1 MVNFEE
7 RMEFGEKEPRILGVE
22 MGIDMAYRVGKNQKL
37 FFFSASKNTG
47 QHILF
52 NKFKKYIYKC
62 IIFFYIMACQKSGS
76 LGERRVENRNKR
88 RE

>member
-37 FFFSASKNTG
+37 FFFQCFQEHRAAHFI
-47 QHILF
+47 Q
-52 NKFKKYIYKC
+52 
-62 IIFFYIMACQKSGS
+62 
-76 LGERRVENRNKR
+76 
-88 RE
+88 